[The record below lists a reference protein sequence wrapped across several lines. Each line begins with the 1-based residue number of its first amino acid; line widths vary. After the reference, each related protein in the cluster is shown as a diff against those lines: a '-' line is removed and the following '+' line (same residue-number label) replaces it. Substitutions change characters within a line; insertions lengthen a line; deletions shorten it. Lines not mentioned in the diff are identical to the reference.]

1 MKKYDVTLTGH
12 YEKSITVYAESPEQA
27 AEKVRIIL
35 CDTDLIDFS
44 DDDFDYGEA
53 DIQEA
58 DEERTA
64 ENRADDEEE
73 DECLKHEECS
83 DCPYFCPMCGECRLE
98 DED

>member
-53 DIQEA
+53 DV
-58 DEERTA
+58 RTVRTSA
-64 ENRADDEEE
+64 RCVESAVWRTRT
-73 DECLKHEECS
+73 K
-83 DCPYFCPMCGECRLE
+83 
-98 DED
+98 